1 MTAAL
6 TGRPADR
13 AAAPGAWS
21 LEEDE
26 SPLSV
31 TSVEAD
37 LLNRLRRGDET
48 AFQALVER
56 HHRAMVRV
64 AMSYV
69 PSRAIAEDVAQET
82 WLAVLQGIDRFEGR
96 STLKTWI
103 FRILVN
109 RAKSRGVAERRCV
122 TFSALAVDDNGA
134 AVNPEL
140 FLSADDPDA
149 GRWAVEPRP
158 FHDVAPERVL
168 SAELAAHIAGAIDAL
183 PPRQRQV
190 ITLRDVAGWTSFEV
204 RDALG
209 LTETNQRVLLHR
221 ARSAVR
227 AALECYL
234 DGSS

>member
-1 MTAAL
+1 VTAAL
-6 TGRPADR
+6 TTPA
-13 AAAPGAWS
+13 ASVGAWPA
-21 LEEDE
+21 EEHEE
-26 SPLSV
+26 SPFGLSPA
-31 TSVEAD
+31 EAV
-37 LLNRLRRGDET
+37 LLNRLRGGDET

-56 HHRAMVRV
+56 HHAAMVRV
-64 AMSYV
+64 AMAYV

-82 WLAVLQGIDRFEGR
+82 WLAVVQGLDRFEGR

-122 TFSALAVDDNGA
+122 AFSALAVDDNGP
-134 AVNPEL
+134 AVDPER
-140 FLSADDPDA
+140 FLPADDPDA
-149 GRWAVEPRP
+149 GHWAVVPRP
-158 FHDVAPERVL
+158 FGDLAPDQVL
-168 SAELAAHIAGAIDAL
+168 SAELATHITGAIDAL

-190 ITLRDVAGWTSFEV
+190 ITLRDVAGWTSSEV